1 MTRRLPSPGS
11 CTVASASPSRGDAPL
26 RIDQAVHGYEGGHR
40 LLAGS
45 RPFDDAA
52 DQLLGSMSDLHTTRL
67 LEGASSYLAGYP
79 FKLLNAYVLARTW
92 AASEMPRPGSVWT
105 HSLIID
111 YRTLATLEDP
121 CRLLALLR
129 RPRVGSIES
138 FSFSIQELPHQGSEP
153 RPPPAGAWDA
163 ISSLYATH
171 ATRTVVLA
179 SSGTG
184 EDEQLLLA
192 LWRQMWPALRRDT
205 AFFGFADDA
214 PPKVDA
220 SCVIRFASSRRK
232 LPPPGDGELDAIGL
246 LVEDLPEVEQT
257 PLRGF
262 LGRHA
267 FDASSPRAAV
277 LPLTRLWLATARA
290 DQGQVIAAL
299 VEALPHANAARL
311 ARSVLG
317 QLSIGTSDASPLLS
331 LVDRFGSLEVT
342 MPAGWLKPLA
352 AWAYPDDLERLL
364 DRSAG
369 YTTGTLASAI
379 FDLLAS
385 TIAIE
390 DLARMRHTDAIAVRL
405 LEVRPELLDQQ
416 VFWKGRGAS
425 QAELIRRAA
434 TFGRPLEAVSE
445 LVRDSLTSDSV
456 SALLEGWPDRLADLV
471 DVLGKAPGGSRL
483 LGAALGRRANL
494 LERAIDMGLQLPPD
508 LVDEVAAEAFKD
520 HDFAYP
526 PPDLWKRLASV
537 TEEQLL
543 PNAMVLSFA
552 DALDR
557 GHAGRGQ
564 VVRLFVPLRLWA
576 VRGALPPNARR
587 YLDKAFRWHRI
598 HRMSISDALSDSLI
612 ATFREGASVS
622 VGILDAFGRDGID
635 ELVGALYS
643 ALGLTGLI
651 DFRSRLLHAGEGLD
665 STTVRSLS
673 EYIRRKEKKWFW

>member
-11 CTVASASPSRGDAPL
+11 CTVVSASLSRGDAPL

-67 LEGASSYLAGYP
+67 LEGSSSYLAGYP

-129 RPRVGSIES
+129 RPSVGSIES
-138 FSFSIQELPHQGSEP
+138 FSASIQKLPHQDSKP
-153 RPPPAGAWDA
+153 RSPPPGAWDA
-163 ISSLYATH
+163 IGSLYATY
-171 ATRTVVLA
+171 AARTVVLA
-179 SSGTG
+179 SSGAS
-184 EDEQLLLA
+184 EDERLLLA

-214 PPKVDA
+214 PPKVEA
-220 SCVIRFASSRRK
+220 SCIIRFVSSRRK
-232 LPPPGDGELDAIGL
+232 LPPPGDGELDTIGL
-246 LVEDLPEVEQT
+246 LVDDLPEVAQT
-257 PLRGF
+257 PLRVF

-267 FDASSPRAAV
+267 FDAAFPRAAV
-277 LPLTRLWLATARA
+277 LPLTRLWHATARG
-290 DQGQVIAAL
+290 DQGEVIAAL

-317 QLSIGTSDASPLLS
+317 QIPTGASDASPLFD

-342 MPAGWLKPLA
+342 MPAGRLKPLA
-352 AWAYPDDLERLL
+352 AWANPEDLERLL
-364 DRSAG
+364 EGSAA
-369 YTTGTLASAI
+369 YAKGTLASGI

-385 TIAIE
+385 TMAIE
-390 DLARMRHTDAIAVRL
+390 DLARKRHSDAIVMRV
-405 LEVRPELLDQQ
+405 LEVRPELLDQPA
-416 VFWKGRGAS
+416 FWKGREAS
-425 QAELIRRAA
+425 QAEMIRRSAE
-434 TFGRPLEAVSE
+434 FGRPLQTITE
-445 LVRDSLTSDSV
+445 LVRDSLTSDGA

-471 DVLGKAPGGSRL
+471 EVLGRSPGGGRL
-483 LGAALGRRANL
+483 LGAALGRRADL
-494 LERAIDMGLQLPPD
+494 LEHAIDVGVRLPPD
-508 LVDEVAAEAFKD
+508 LVDEAAAEAFKD
-520 HDFAYP
+520 YDFAYP
-526 PPDLWKRLASV
+526 LPDPWKRLASV
-537 TEEQLL
+537 TEDKLL

-557 GHAGRGQ
+557 GYAGRGQ
-564 VVRLFVPLRLWA
+564 VVRLFAPLRHWA
-576 VRGALPPNARR
+576 VRGTFPPNARR
-587 YLDKAFRWHRI
+587 YLDKAFRSRRI
-598 HRMSISDALSDSLI
+598 HRLSISDALSESLI

-622 VGILDAFGRDGID
+622 VGILDAFGRDEVD

-643 ALGLTGLI
+643 TLGMTGLI
-651 DFRSRLLHAGEGLD
+651 DFQSRLVRSGEGLD

-673 EYIRRKEKKWFW
+673 EFIRRKEKKWFW